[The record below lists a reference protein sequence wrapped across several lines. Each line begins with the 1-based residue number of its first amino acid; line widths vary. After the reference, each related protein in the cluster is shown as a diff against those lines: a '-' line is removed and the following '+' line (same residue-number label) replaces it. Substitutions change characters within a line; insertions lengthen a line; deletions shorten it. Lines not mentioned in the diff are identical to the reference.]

1 MKKLN
6 NLQVFISAPSDL
18 AREKENLHS
27 AIEQMNREL
36 RLQGYHVTLIDYT
49 KDVSPGQSE
58 RAQQVINNAI
68 GDDYDVYLGI
78 LGARFGTS
86 TGLYDSGTEEE
97 FQRALKRKREG
108 RLLEVMFFFKHTNV
122 DPFQIDPSQ
131 LVRVSCFRDKLVNEG
146 VLWGQFSTDVELSNA
161 VRLAIARL
169 IKQHSETEAES
180 HGKLAVD
187 AISPAGQAHLEPQHE
202 GLLEVAEESM
212 QSFRE
217 STEAVAKIQQTLQD
231 LDFSARSLAE
241 QMNSISSNRGH
252 DFQRRMHL
260 FKNNGNEMG
269 RRLLEAAVE
278 IEGQIEVNE
287 RSLKAGINSL
297 AEVAIISLDFPE
309 GQNGTSAMKSLLQG
323 IIAALDE
330 TIPSI
335 SQFSK
340 TVISIPNLTNN
351 VAIGK
356 RRLFS
361 VLNNL
366 ETSLRSSRYEA
377 LSTLQLLL

>member
-1 MKKLN
+1 
-6 NLQVFISAPSDL
+6 
-18 AREKENLHS
+18 
-27 AIEQMNREL
+27 MNREL

-287 RSLKAGINSL
+287 RSLKLESIH
-297 AEVAIISLDFPE
+297 
-309 GQNGTSAMKSLLQG
+309 LLRWR
-323 IIAALDE
+323 LYH
-330 TIPSI
+330 SI
-335 SQFSK
+335 FQK
-340 TVISIPNLTNN
+340 GRTEHRP
-351 VAIGK
+351 
-356 RRLFS
+356 
-361 VLNNL
+361 
-366 ETSLRSSRYEA
+366 
-377 LSTLQLLL
+377 